1 MKKISRFHRKAFIN
15 EIHQARCPFLRF
27 AASRNY
33 SHVYRQYRTFLQI
46 CYVRCVIFLEILANL
61 TEQNFHSYDS
71 RIGNIRRSYEM
82 FIASIHLVGKLLY
95 GMNSSIKHAIRV
107 EDGLAIYRVLSIW
120 RTIDCSSTVAIFA
133 KRVIP
138 INILLPLYVF
148 SLLCTSRATV
158 YF

>member
-1 MKKISRFHRKAFIN
+1 M
-15 EIHQARCPFLRF
+15 
-27 AASRNY
+27 
-33 SHVYRQYRTFLQI
+33 
-46 CYVRCVIFLEILANL
+46 IFPEILANL
-61 TEQNFHSYDS
+61 TEQDFYSYDS
-71 RIGNIRRSYEM
+71 RIGNIRRNYEM

-107 EDGLAIYRVLSIW
+107 EDGLAIYRVLSMW

-133 KRVIP
+133 KRVLP